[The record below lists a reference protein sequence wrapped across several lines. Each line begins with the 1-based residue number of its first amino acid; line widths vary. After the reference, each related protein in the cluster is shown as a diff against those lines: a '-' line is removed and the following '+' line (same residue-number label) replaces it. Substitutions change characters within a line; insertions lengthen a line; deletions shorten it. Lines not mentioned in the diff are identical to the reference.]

1 MKTEPLVSILINNY
15 NYERFLKDAI
25 DSALNQT
32 YSKIE
37 VIVVDDG
44 STDNSRSVI
53 ESYQDKV
60 TAIFKENGGQA
71 SAFNTG
77 FEASQGEIICFL
89 DADDMFQPE
98 KVKEVVKAFT
108 EFEDNYW
115 FFHSI
120 AYLRQNSEGLPASV
134 NLIQNET
141 YVQVVDITGS
151 MKKGKLRGTL
161 PRSISIA
168 TSGMCFRR
176 SLLEKILPMPE
187 VIRITSDDYI
197 KYVAWGI
204 SSGIIASSELAIQ
217 RIHNNNF
224 YTFRPNKL
232 KLKGKIEILT
242 AYWIKQNFPV
252 LLQFS
257 NNLLASGI
265 STYWLSKDVEPES
278 QKLVKEYISSVSK
291 FDKFRVYL
299 KAIYYYIRCKIDSK
313 LVES

>member
-98 KVKEVVKAFT
+98 KVK
-108 EFEDNYW
+108 
-115 FFHSI
+115 
-120 AYLRQNSEGLPASV
+120 
-134 NLIQNET
+134 
-141 YVQVVDITGS
+141 
-151 MKKGKLRGTL
+151 
-161 PRSISIA
+161 
-168 TSGMCFRR
+168 
-176 SLLEKILPMPE
+176 
-187 VIRITSDDYI
+187 
-197 KYVAWGI
+197 
-204 SSGIIASSELAIQ
+204 
-217 RIHNNNF
+217 
-224 YTFRPNKL
+224 
-232 KLKGKIEILT
+232 
-242 AYWIKQNFPV
+242 
-252 LLQFS
+252 
-257 NNLLASGI
+257 
-265 STYWLSKDVEPES
+265 
-278 QKLVKEYISSVSK
+278 
-291 FDKFRVYL
+291 
-299 KAIYYYIRCKIDSK
+299 
-313 LVES
+313 